1 MLMGLLET
9 LGIRNTTTPKV
20 EAQYAPAVMDT
31 SYGYGYFNTGSSN
44 SLGVGSIGRDVACQ
58 VPTVKRCRDLIASVI
73 ASLDLE
79 LYNKTTGEE
88 LGKPR
93 WLEQPDIRQ
102 PRSVTIAW
110 TVDSLIFYNLAYWRI
125 TERYADDG
133 RPSRF
138 EWVANNRVTYT
149 TNKFGTEIDQY
160 FIDGYEVSMTDIV
173 TFQGLNAGGVLQTGA
188 RTIQAS
194 LDLEKAAAVSASTP
208 MPTGYL
214 KNTGADLP
222 ESQISGLLAAWK
234 SARMNRSTA
243 YLTSTLSYETT
254 GFSPKDMTY
263 NESLQFLA
271 TQVSRLMGVPAWM
284 TSSDMNN
291 SMTYQNILDSRKEFL
306 AYTLQPYISAIEN
319 RLSMDDITNNRN
331 VVRFAV
337 DDTFLRADAM
347 ERLNVIEKMLNLGL
361 IDINQAKEMEDLTP
375 DGNESDSMEDDSM
388 QEDVVEEDTL
398 DPGNELG
405 L

>member
-1 MLMGLLET
+1 MGLLQT
-9 LGIRNTTTPKV
+9 LGLRNASTPKV
-20 EAQYAPAVMDT
+20 EAQYAPAVMDS
-31 SYGYGYFNTGSSN
+31 SYGIGYFNTGSAN
-44 SLGVGSIGRDVACQ
+44 ALGVGSVGRDFAMQ
-58 VPTVKRCRDLIASVI
+58 VPTVARCRNLIAGVI
-73 ASLDLE
+73 ASLDLG
-79 LYNKTTGEE
+79 LYNKTTGKE

-93 WLEQPDIRQ
+93 WLEQPDVRQ
-102 PRSVTIAW
+102 PRSVTMAW
-110 TVDSLIFYNLAYWRI
+110 TIDSLIFYNLAYWRI
-125 TERYADDG
+125 TEQYADDG

-138 EWVANNRVTYT
+138 EWVANNRVTFT
-149 TNKFGTEIDQY
+149 TNKFGTEIEQY
-160 FIDGYEVSMTDIV
+160 YIDGIAVPMESIV
-173 TFQGLNAGGVLQTGA
+173 TFQGLNGGGVLQTGA

-194 LDLEKAAAVSASTP
+194 LDLEKAAAVSAATP
-208 MPTGYL
+208 MPTGYI

-234 SARMNRSTA
+234 SSRMNRSTA

-263 NESLQFLA
+263 NESLQFLS
-271 TQVSRLMGVPAWM
+271 TQVARLMGVPAWM
-284 TSSDMNN
+284 VSADMNN

-306 AYTLQPYISAIEN
+306 AYTLQPYVSAVEN
-319 RLSMDDITNNRN
+319 RLSMNDITNSQN

-361 IDINQAKEMEDLTP
+361 IDIDQAKEMEDLTP
-375 DGNESDSMEDDSM
+375 DGNDSEME
-388 QEDVVEEDTL
+388 EEDTEEEDLL
-398 DPGNELG
+398 DNETELG